1 MTIEVLYLAVL
12 SPIIAI
18 TIKEKIVAK
27 KWLQKWLLL
36 SLRLKEDLTVKVLYL
51 GLRLRDLTI
60 KVSI

>member
-1 MTIEVLYLAVL
+1 MAVL

-36 SLRLKEDLTVKVLYL
+36 NLRLREDLIVKVLHLSLRLKEILQY
-51 GLRLRDLTI
+51 
-60 KVSI
+60 KVSK

>member
-1 MTIEVLYLAVL
+1 MAVL

-18 TIKEKIVAK
+18 TIKEEIVAK

-36 SLRLKEDLTVKVLYL
+36 SLRLREDLTVKVLYL

-60 KVSI
+60 KVSIEA

>member
-1 MTIEVLYLAVL
+1 MAAL
-12 SPIIAI
+12 SLIIDI
-18 TIKEKIVAK
+18 TRKEKIVAK

>member
-1 MTIEVLYLAVL
+1 MAVL
-12 SPIIAI
+12 SSIIAI

-27 KWLQKWLLL
+27 NWLQKWLWL
-36 SLRLKEDLTVKVLYL
+36 SLRLKGDLTVKVFHL

>member
-1 MTIEVLYLAVL
+1 MAVL

-18 TIKEKIVAK
+18 TTKERIVAK
-27 KWLQKWLLL
+27 NWLQKWLLL
-36 SLRLKEDLTVKVLYL
+36 SLRLKEDLIVKVLYL

>member
-1 MTIEVLYLAVL
+1 MAVL

-18 TIKEKIVAK
+18 TIKEEIVAK

-36 SLRLKEDLTVKVLYL
+36 NLRLREDLTVKVLYL

>member
-1 MTIEVLYLAVL
+1 MAVL

-18 TIKEKIVAK
+18 TIKERIVAK
-27 KWLQKWLLL
+27 NWLQKWLLL
-36 SLRLKEDLTVKVLYL
+36 SLRLREDLTVKVLYL

>member
-1 MTIEVLYLAVL
+1 MAAL
-12 SPIIAI
+12 SLIIDI

-36 SLRLKEDLTVKVLYL
+36 NLRLREDLIVKVLHL